1 MACSSIRAVL
11 VLAWLLPVAAWAQ
24 GDTAA
29 AAKLHRAE
37 GARFFQ
43 RGSYAE
49 AIEQFE
55 KAHALDPVGEDF
67 FNIGQAERMRGDC
80 RAALRA
86 YEAYLEGN
94 PEPARQEVTRM
105 NVARC
110 EATLAASEPSPPVR
124 PRSDPPPPTP
134 LRPRSTAPPA
144 VSLRPDA
151 APEVWY
157 RDRVGGVLAG
167 AGLVGLAGSATLWV
181 LADARTGAANDA
193 ESLADHR
200 RLADSAS
207 TLRTGSLVLVGV
219 GGALLAGAAYRY
231 VTRASRARASVSVG
245 AIIEHGGGV
254 VVVEVLQ

>member
-11 VLAWLLPVAAWAQ
+11 VLAWLLPLEAWAQ
-24 GDTAA
+24 PDNTA
-29 AAKLHRAE
+29 AAKLHRTE
-37 GARFFQ
+37 GAAFFQ

-55 KAHALDPVGEDF
+55 KAHALDPVAEDF
-67 FNIGQAERMRGDC
+67 FNIGQAERLRGDC

-124 PRSDPPPPTP
+124 PRPDAPPATS
-134 LRPRSTAPPA
+134 LRPRSDAPA
-144 VSLRPDA
+144 NVSLRPDA
-151 APEVWY
+151 APQVWY
-157 RDRVGGVLAG
+157 RDRLAGVLAG

-181 LADARTGAANDA
+181 LADARTRAANDA

-200 RLADSAS
+200 RRADSAA
-207 TLRTGSLVLVGV
+207 TLRTGSIVVAGV
-219 GGALLAGAAYRY
+219 GAALLAGAAYRY
-231 VTRASRARASVSVG
+231 LTRASGARASVRVG
-245 AIIEHGGGV
+245 AMIENGGGV
-254 VVVEVLQ
+254 VVLEVLP